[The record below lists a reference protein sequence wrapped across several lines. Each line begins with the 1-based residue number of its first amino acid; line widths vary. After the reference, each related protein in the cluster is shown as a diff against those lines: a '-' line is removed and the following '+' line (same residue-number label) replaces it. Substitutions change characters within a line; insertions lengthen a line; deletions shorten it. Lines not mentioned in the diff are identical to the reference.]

1 MTSSLWQPSANL
13 DMLRARASLYQHI
26 RGFFAERDVLE
37 VDVPVLA
44 SATVTDPH
52 IDSITARC
60 AESDVYLQTSPEF
73 FMKRMLCAGSGPIFS
88 LGKAFRNGEVGRKH
102 NPEFTMLEWYRPGL
116 DDQQLMDEVQ
126 ALVSSV
132 LELNTIERLSYQQ
145 VFEKHLHI
153 DPHSASLEQL
163 RQLAKQHADIE
174 WDDNCRDTW
183 LDILMTHV
191 IEPKLGE
198 GLVFIYDYPASQC
211 ALARVMPNE
220 TGELVAKRFEAY
232 INGVE
237 LVNGYW
243 ELTDADE
250 QKRRFK
256 ADIERRREL
265 HLPVY
270 PQDQKLLDALG
281 EGMPDTAGVAL
292 GVDRLLMIQQ
302 KLHRLDD
309 VLAFD
314 FTRV

>member
-1 MTSSLWQPSANL
+1 MTSSLWQPSATL

-26 RGFFAERDVLE
+26 RSFFSDRDVLE

-44 SATVTDPH
+44 SAAVTDPH

-60 AESDVYLQTSPEF
+60 GEADVFLQTSPEF

-126 ALVSSV
+126 ALMLSV
-132 LELNTIERLSYQQ
+132 LEINQIQRLSYQQ

-153 DPHSASLEQL
+153 DPHTASLEQL
-163 RQLAKQHADIE
+163 RQLAKQHADID

-198 GLVFIYDYPASQC
+198 GLVFIYDYPATQC

-220 TGELVAKRFEAY
+220 AGQPVAKRFEAY
-232 INGVE
+232 INSIE

-243 ELTDADE
+243 ELTDAAE

-256 ADIERRREL
+256 ADVERRREL

-302 KLHRLDD
+302 KAHRLDD

-314 FTRV
+314 FNRI

>member
-13 DMLRARASLYQHI
+13 DMLRARAKLYQQI
-26 RGFFAERDVLE
+26 RAFFAERDVLE

-44 SATVTDPH
+44 SAAVTDPH

-60 AESDVYLQTSPEF
+60 GESDVYLQTSPEF

-102 NPEFTMLEWYRPGL
+102 NPEFTMLEWYQPGL

-126 ALVSSV
+126 ALMSSV
-132 LELNTIERLSYQQ
+132 LELKTIERLSYQQ
-145 VFEKHLHI
+145 VFEKHLNI
-153 DPHSASLEQL
+153 DPHTSSLEQL
-163 RQLAKQHADIE
+163 RQLAKQYADID
-174 WDDNCRDTW
+174 WDDDCRDTW

-211 ALARVMPNE
+211 ALARVMPDSNDQ
-220 TGELVAKRFEAY
+220 LVAKRFEAY

-270 PQDQKLLDALG
+270 PQDQKLLDALS

-302 KLHRLDD
+302 KVHRLDD

-314 FTRV
+314 FTRI

>member
-1 MTSSLWQPSANL
+1 MTSSLWQPSATL

-26 RGFFAERDVLE
+26 RSFFSDRDVLE

-44 SATVTDPH
+44 SSAVTDPH

-60 AESDVYLQTSPEF
+60 GEADVYLQTSPEF
-73 FMKRMLCAGSGPIFS
+73 FMKRMLCAGSGPIYS

-126 ALVSSV
+126 ALMLSV
-132 LELNTIERLSYQQ
+132 LEISQIQRLSYQQ

-153 DPHSASLEQL
+153 DPHTASLAQL
-163 RQLAKQHADIE
+163 RQLAKQYADID

-198 GLVFIYDYPASQC
+198 GLVFIYDYPATQC

-220 TGELVAKRFEAY
+220 AGQPVAKRFEAY
-232 INGVE
+232 INSIE

-243 ELTDADE
+243 ELTDAAE

-256 ADIERRREL
+256 ADFERRREL

-302 KLHRLDD
+302 KVHRLDD

-314 FTRV
+314 FNRI

>member
-1 MTSSLWQPSANL
+1 MTSSLWQPSASL
-13 DMLRARASLYQHI
+13 DMLRARASLYQQI
-26 RGFFAERDVLE
+26 RSFFSDRDVLE

-44 SATVTDPH
+44 SAAVTDPH

-60 AESDVYLQTSPEF
+60 GESDVYLQTSPEF

-126 ALVSSV
+126 ALMLSV
-132 LELNTIERLSYQQ
+132 LEIGQIQRLSYQQ

-153 DPHSASLEQL
+153 DPHTASLEQL
-163 RQLAKQHADIE
+163 RQLAKQHADID

-191 IEPKLGE
+191 IEPKLGD
-198 GLVFIYDYPASQC
+198 GLVFIYDYPATQC

-220 TGELVAKRFEAY
+220 AGLPVAKRFEAY
-232 INGVE
+232 INSIE

-243 ELTDADE
+243 ELTDAAE

-256 ADIERRREL
+256 ADVERRREL

-302 KLHRLDD
+302 GAKRLDD
-309 VLAFD
+309 VLSFG
-314 FTRV
+314 FERI